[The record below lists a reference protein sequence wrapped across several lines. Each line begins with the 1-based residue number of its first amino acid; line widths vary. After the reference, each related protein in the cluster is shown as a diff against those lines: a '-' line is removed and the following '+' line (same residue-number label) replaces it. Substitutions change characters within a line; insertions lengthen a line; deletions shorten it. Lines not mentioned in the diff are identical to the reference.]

1 MRLTIVKEDNLVLID
16 RQVQTFDLSGYELPE
31 SFWALQW
38 QETSGEIEYT
48 DKNNEK
54 IDVLPDWTKLIIAE
68 HQRLTEEQKLQQEKA
83 NQQAVYLENGQAR
96 KNRIS
101 KQKEQQFQ
109 KTIKTMQSAFKQ
121 RLKDFNKRSSL

>member
-54 IDVLPDWTKLIIAE
+54 IDTVPEWTKPIIAK
-68 HQRLTEEQKLQQEKA
+68 HRRLTEEQKLKQEKE
-83 NQQAVYLENGQAR
+83 NQQAFYLQNGQAR

-109 KTIKTMQSAFKQ
+109 KTMVTMQYKFKQ
-121 RLKDFNKRSSL
+121 ILRELNKI